1 MRDTTQL
8 YLSVIVSEDK
18 PIDGLAL
25 DSWAELEPLVDRY
38 LDTYSEE
45 LQAVVGG
52 GPLVTAERQT
62 IKAFLE
68 WTTKAGHARQGDVP
82 SVPDAS

>member
-38 LDTYSEE
+38 LDTYSED

-62 IKAFLE
+62 IKEFIK
-68 WTTKAGHARQGDVP
+68 WKTRVGHERPAARAEG
-82 SVPDAS
+82 